1 MTWVHNKNANQHAHS
16 AFGSGPF
23 LFAQTPVITLTDNGF
38 IIESSHERP
47 CLEGSDTNRAV
58 KPHKVARG
66 LTSKK

>member
-16 AFGSGPF
+16 AFGSAPF
-23 LFAQTPVITLTDNGF
+23 LFAQTVIMLTDYGF
-38 IIESSHERP
+38 ITESRHEKP

-66 LTSKK
+66 LTFKK